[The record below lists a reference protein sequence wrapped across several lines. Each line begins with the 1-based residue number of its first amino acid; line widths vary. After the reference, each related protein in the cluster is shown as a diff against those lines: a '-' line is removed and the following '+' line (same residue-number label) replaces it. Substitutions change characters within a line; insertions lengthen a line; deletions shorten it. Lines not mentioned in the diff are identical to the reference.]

1 MEQFKV
7 DMLNR
12 SFHLEIR
19 TPEKLIYEGDV
30 TSIRAPGVEGNFEI
44 LAGHIP
50 FLTALEIGEIRIREL
65 DTPQLLATSG
75 GVFEVL
81 RTGVTVLVETAE
93 WASEIDVERAEIARQ
108 HAQDLLTANMPDLNR
123 PRAEAAFA
131 RAQNRIKVAGN
142 L

>member
-1 MEQFKV
+1 
-7 DMLNR
+7 MLSR

-30 TSIRAPGVEGNFEI
+30 TSVQAPGVEGNFQI

-50 FLTALEIGEIRIREL
+50 FLTALDVGEIRIRESS
-65 DTPQLLATSG
+65 DTPQLMATTG

-81 RTGVTVLVETAE
+81 RTGVTALVETAE
-93 WASEIDVERAEIARQ
+93 WASEIDVSRAEQARDR
-108 HAQDLLTANMPDLNR
+108 AQAQLAANTADLNR
-123 PRAEAAFA
+123 PRAEAALA
-131 RAQNRIKVAGN
+131 RAKNRIKVASN

>member
-1 MEQFKV
+1 
-7 DMLNR
+7 MLNR

-30 TSIRAPGVEGNFEI
+30 TSVRAPGVEGNFEI

-50 FLTALEIGEIRIREL
+50 FLTALEIGELRVRES

-81 RTGVTVLVETAE
+81 RTGVTVLVEAAE
-93 WASEIDVERAEIARQ
+93 WASEIDVERAEMARQ
-108 HAQDLLTANMPDLNR
+108 RAQDVLTANLPDLNR
-123 PRAEAAFA
+123 PRAEAALA
-131 RAQNRIKVAGN
+131 RAQNRLRVASN